1 MVSTADK
8 IHEILMPILQMH
20 DAELVELE
28 VKGMPGSQI
37 VKVFV
42 DTDVGIT
49 LEKCEFISR
58 TLADQ
63 LDIEDVIPGKYRLEV
78 SSPGLSR
85 PLKRLRDFKRNINRE
100 IRLIYGDES
109 QTVTVRGKLLDVT
122 DQQVALILK
131 SEKIII
137 PFSKIKH
144 GEICLPW

>member
-1 MVSTADK
+1 LVSTADK

>member
-1 MVSTADK
+1 MESTADK
-8 IHEILMPILQMH
+8 IEKILMPILH
-20 DAELVELE
+20 EHNAELVELE

-42 DTDVGIT
+42 DTDAGIT
-49 LEKCEFISR
+49 LEKCELISR
-58 TLADQ
+58 ALADQ
-63 LDIEDVIPGKYRLEV
+63 LDIEDIMPGKYRLEV

-85 PLKRLRDFKRNINRE
+85 PLRRLRDFKRNLNRE

-122 DQQVALILK
+122 EQNVALVRK